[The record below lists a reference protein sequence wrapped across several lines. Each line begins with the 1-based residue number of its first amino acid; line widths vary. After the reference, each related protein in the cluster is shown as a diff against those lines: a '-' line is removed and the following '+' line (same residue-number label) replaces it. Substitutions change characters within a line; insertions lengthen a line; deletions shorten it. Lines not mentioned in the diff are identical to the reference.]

1 MEKELQIGSPL
12 SSIGGQASYAES
24 EAVRAHMTETE
35 WKEAN
40 RFDSTDWGWI
50 IMSIG
55 MAIGAGIVFLP
66 VQVGIVGIWVYLLA
80 AAIGYPALYLFQRL
94 FVNTL
99 AVSPDCT
106 DYPSVI
112 SHYLGKNWGIFLG
125 AIYFVMIVISIFVY
139 STAITNDSASFLYSF
154 NVTDSMLS
162 NNPFYGLGVICLLV
176 AIAAQGEKILFKI
189 STGLVLTKLCAIL
202 VLGLIMVNHWDV
214 SNIPSLPTM
223 KEALYQAFTMLPLT
237 LTSILFIQTLSPM
250 VISYRSHNKSIDVA
264 WHKSLR
270 AMNISFAVLF
280 ITIFFFAISF
290 NLAMNQG
297 QAIMAAEQ
305 NISALAI
312 AAQEMDGDTVRIL
325 SLLLNIFSI
334 MTAFFGVFLA
344 FKESCQGIAL
354 NLLKRV
360 YDEQRINRKMI
371 AMGTLVFGVLVAWG
385 AIILNI
391 PVLRLLTWMGPIMG
405 IIGCFIP
412 TYLVYK
418 LDFLARFRSP
428 TLFFIVAAGILLT
441 ISPFF

>member
-1 MEKELQIGSPL
+1 MEKELQISTPL
-12 SSIGGQASYAES
+12 STVGVRDNCAETK
-24 EAVRAHMTETE
+24 AMRAHMTEAE
-35 WKEAN
+35 WKEAI

-154 NVTDSMLS
+154 NVTDSILS

-214 SNIPSLPTM
+214 SNIPSLPTL

-360 YDEQRINRKMI
+360 YDEDRINRKVI

-405 IIGCFIP
+405 IIGCFTP

-428 TLFFIVAAGILLT
+428 TLMFIVAAGVLLT